1 MDSPGPPCRVLGW
14 GSHQI
19 WESLLGVTHKQRR
32 RELNNQLCVQWRSTS
47 RHLHGPIQYFKIKQ
61 DCPGFLA
68 KKDPSQSQL
77 ISRDRKQLIHEHTFQ
92 MQTGS
97 SPLLQRLPLLGS
109 QTPACSPTC
118 PAPMARYQMTRGSP
132 DAPESTEIIQKSQSY
147 TCLPCLSNPSCW
159 NHCKGSITSSP
170 ISLPLPDPD
179 TSSRGP
185 HMAQQVPFSCDPG
198 VQQIIFLRQSP
209 PHLHT

>member
-68 KKDPSQSQL
+68 KKDPSQSQS

-118 PAPMARYQMTRGSP
+118 PAPMARYQTTRGSRMP
-132 DAPESTEIIQKSQSY
+132 RSPLKLFKEANPAPAYPASPTLPAETTVKALSPVPPSL
-147 TCLPCLSNPSCW
+147 CLCL
-159 NHCKGSITSSP
+159 T
-170 ISLPLPDPD
+170 L
-179 TSSRGP
+179 T
-185 HMAQQVPFSCDPG
+185 
-198 VQQIIFLRQSP
+198 P
-209 PHLHT
+209 PHVAPTWHSRSPSPAIWEYHKSFF